1 MTPTPAKTPPKA
13 EMSPEPSKPDNFA
26 VMEDAIYA
34 MRKCMASM
42 KEEIAAL
49 RREVQ
54 AMNARSRINS
64 PFQPAPYP
72 NGTPAPSLQDYLKK
86 ASEAVR
92 SDNRL
97 MTKQQELDLGSQ
109 RANVASAINEAWQ
122 KSLFKDVGCGGSS
135 S

>member
-1 MTPTPAKTPPKA
+1 
-13 EMSPEPSKPDNFA
+13 MSPEPPKPSHED

-86 ASEAVR
+86 ATEAVR
-92 SDNRL
+92 SDQRAMSGADL
-97 MTKQQELDLGSQ
+97 SKLTPKQQVLHSDIN
-109 RANVASAINEAWQ
+109 AAINAAWQ
-122 KSLFKDVGCGGSS
+122 KSLFEDTGCGGSS